1 MPVPVPATADGAGQP
16 LRIFFRVPGMTA
28 AWLASRGMSSR
39 DMDAEILT
47 LRHQLSVLQRQLD
60 PGQTRLTPSDRALP
74 TALLHRLPR
83 DVLK

>member
-1 MPVPVPATADGAGQP
+1 
-16 LRIFFRVPGMTA
+16 
-28 AWLASRGMSSR
+28 
-39 DMDAEILT
+39 MDAEILT